1 MKFFRRKRSRLEC
14 ENEMLRYQLKAL
26 QKAMGDRKIADS
38 VKPCYSGWC
47 SHCRFSLSVDG
58 FLIGCVRDSVCACFD
73 SSDNARGYSVVS
85 AFLPDNESSE
95 SNHEGEGG
103 ETERND

>member
-1 MKFFRRKRSRLEC
+1 MNFFRRKRSRLEC

-38 VKPCYSGWC
+38 VKPCYSGSC

-58 FLIGCVRDSVCACFD
+58 LLIGCVRDSVCACFD
-73 SSDNARGYSVVS
+73 SSDNAHGYSVVS
-85 AFLPDNESSE
+85 AFLPDNKSSE
-95 SNHEGEGG
+95 SNHEGEGR
-103 ETERND
+103 ETERDD

>member
-1 MKFFRRKRSRLEC
+1 MRFFRRKRSRLEC

-58 FLIGCVRDSVCACFD
+58 LLIGCVRDSVCACFD

-85 AFLPDNESSE
+85 AFLPDNKSSE

>member
-38 VKPCYSGWC
+38 VKPCYSGSC

-85 AFLPDNESSE
+85 DFLPDNKSSE